1 MLSCFDGEYL
11 VRGHGKFVVMAL
23 AVVVV
28 PPSLDLTENP
38 NPAYTHLNIGSR
50 DAAMIPRVNDIRWE
64 LTSNHDVSLVNRRLG
79 LYFRSK

>member
-1 MLSCFDGEYL
+1 MLSCCDGKYL

-50 DAAMIPRVNDIRWE
+50 DAAMISLNMCILWK
-64 LTSNHDVSLVNRRLG
+64 LTSTTGVP
-79 LYFRSK
+79 